1 MKGCL
6 SLIIKTVI
14 AVLVFFGLKYLGVI
28 DFIQTKIDEH
38 RNVSQ
43 EQITEKTRDVVDLSD
58 IDDEYTIDKNLKI
71 FKNRIILAQH
81 NSTGQKM
88 LMLEP
93 KNGAM
98 LTKDDITS
106 DNIQDRID
114 KIITKYENKAIKFS
128 NVKVVKQDNFSGIGQ
143 TIPYVKVKAQVSN
156 LPVKDMEG
164 IIGVAELDDGKNL
177 IIAAFNERNKY
188 SQIIT
193 EAFFRKV
200 KNAK

>member
-14 AVLVFFGLKYLGVI
+14 AVLVFFGLKYLGII
-28 DFIQTKIDEH
+28 DFIQNKIEEH
-38 RNVSQ
+38 RGISQ
-43 EQITEKTRDVVDLSD
+43 EQITEKAKDVVDLSE
-58 IDDEYTIDKNLKI
+58 IDDEYTGDKNLKI
-71 FKNRIILAQH
+71 LKNRIILAQH
-81 NSTGQKM
+81 NTTGQKM

-98 LTKDDITS
+98 ITKEDITS
-106 DNIQDRID
+106 DNIQDKID

-128 NVKVVKQDNFSGIGQ
+128 NVKVIKQDNFFGINQ

-156 LPVKDMEG
+156 LPIKDMEG
-164 IIGVAELDDGKNL
+164 IIGVAELGDDKNL
-177 IIAAFNERNKY
+177 IIVSFNEKNKY

-193 EAFFRKV
+193 EALFRKV

>member
-14 AVLVFFGLKYLGVI
+14 AVLVFFGLKYLGII
-28 DFIQTKIDEH
+28 DFIQNKIEEH
-38 RNVSQ
+38 RGISQ
-43 EQITEKTRDVVDLSD
+43 EQITEKAKDVVDLSE
-58 IDDEYTIDKNLKI
+58 IDDEYTVDKNLKI
-71 FKNRIILAQH
+71 LKNRIILAQH

-98 LTKDDITS
+98 ITKEDITS
-106 DNIQDRID
+106 DNIQDKID

-128 NVKVVKQDNFSGIGQ
+128 NVKVIKQDNFFGINQ

-156 LPVKDMEG
+156 LPIKDMEG
-164 IIGVAELDDGKNL
+164 IIGVAELGDDKNL
-177 IIAAFNERNKY
+177 IIVSFNEKNKY